1 MIASKCY
8 VWYCYHYGL
17 IIILFPSYLFRLPNL
32 STSFMFVPR
41 LRRPRAHSNDASA
54 KPPPTPRYLERLN
67 YAKPMAGL
75 SALMVMLLLPYPAL
89 AAEALADPSAS
100 SILLLI
106 FFVLIAIGISFICSL
121 AEAALLSMTPSYI
134 ADIQETNPKKANML
148 KRLKVDNI
156 DQSLAAI
163 LTLNTVAHTLG
174 SIGAG
179 AQATIV
185 FGSAWFGLFSAIM
198 TLAILFLSEIM
209 PKTLGT
215 IYWRQLGG
223 MVAYF
228 VRGIILLL
236 YPLIWVSEKL
246 TKLLVRGK
254 EPQAFSRREFAAL
267 ASIGEESGQIDP
279 LESRIIRNLLA
290 FGAIKVEDI
299 MTPRSVI
306 LAFEENKTVAEL
318 LVDRPKLTF
327 SRLPIYDGDLDN
339 ITGFV
344 LKTDMLLAKVNH
356 AMHKPLTQFKRD
368 ITFVFS
374 KMKLFDLLELMLKNR
389 IHIAVTVGE
398 YGEVK
403 GLVTLEDVFET
414 LLGLEIV
421 DEIDRVE
428 DMQAL
433 ARQMMDRRVERLGM
447 KLSDDELSEDSN
459 ADTKTERFRQS
470 DRS

>member
-1 MIASKCY
+1 
-8 VWYCYHYGL
+8 
-17 IIILFPSYLFRLPNL
+17 
-32 STSFMFVPR
+32 MFVPR
-41 LRRPRAHSNDASA
+41 LCRPRAYKEASA
-54 KPPPTPRYLERLN
+54 KPPPTTRHFERLSF
-67 YAKPMAGL
+67 AKSTFGL
-75 SALMVMLLLPYPAL
+75 SAIIALVMMSLSSPAF
-89 AAEALADPSAS
+89 AAEAVAQPTATNV
-100 SILLLI
+100 LLLI
-106 FFVLIAIGISFICSL
+106 MFVLVAIGISFVCSL
-121 AEAALLSMTPSYI
+121 AESALLSMTPSYI
-134 ADIQETNPKKANML
+134 ADVQETNIKKANML
-148 KRLKVDNI
+148 RRLKVDNI

-198 TLAILFLSEIM
+198 TLAILFLSEII

-215 IYWRQLGG
+215 MYWRQLSGI
-223 MVAYF
+223 VAYF

-236 YPLIWVSEKL
+236 YPLIWVSERL

-356 AMHKPLTQFKRD
+356 AVEKPLTQFKRD

-447 KLSDDELSEDSN
+447 KLSDDEQYEDN
-459 ADTKTERFRQS
+459 NTETK
-470 DRS
+470 

>member
-1 MIASKCY
+1 MT
-8 VWYCYHYGL
+8 
-17 IIILFPSYLFRLPNL
+17 F
-32 STSFMFVPR
+32 SFAAR
-41 LRRPRAHSNDASA
+41 SCRPRASQKAASS
-54 KPPPTPRYLERLN
+54 KPPPTTCYQTRIS
-67 YAKPMAGL
+67 AAGVF
-75 SALMVMLLLPYPAL
+75 AALLLTILTLLPQPAL
-89 AAEALADPSAS
+89 AADVLAQPSTTNV
-100 SILLLI
+100 ILLI
-106 FFVLIAIGISFICSL
+106 GFVSMAIGLSFVCSM
-121 AEAALLSMTPSYI
+121 AESVLLSMTPSYI
-134 ADIQETNPKKANML
+134 ADLQDSNPTKARML
-148 KRLKVDNI
+148 KRLKQDSV

-163 LTLNTVAHTLG
+163 LTLNTIANTLG

-185 FGSAWFGLFSAIM
+185 FGSAWFGLFSALM
-198 TLAILFLSEIM
+198 TLAILTFSEII

-215 IYWRQLGG
+215 VYWRQLSGP
-223 MVAYF
+223 VAYF
-228 VRGIILLL
+228 VRGIIILL
-236 YPLIWVSEKL
+236 YPLIWLSERL

-254 EPQAFSRREFAAL
+254 ETDVFSRREFAAL
-267 ASIGEESGQIDP
+267 ASIGEEAGQIDP

-299 MTPRSVI
+299 MTPRSVM
-306 LAFEENKTVAEL
+306 LAFEQTKTIAEAMA
-318 LVDRPKLTF
+318 DRPKLTF

-356 AMHKPLTQFKRD
+356 AMHKPLTQFHRD
-368 ITFVFS
+368 VSFVFS
-374 KMKLFDLLELMLKNR
+374 KMKLFDLLDLMLKNR
-389 IHIAVTVGE
+389 IHIAITVGE

-447 KLSDDELSEDSN
+447 KLDDDQKSVEVDSELKS
-459 ADTKTERFRQS
+459 
-470 DRS
+470 

>member
-1 MIASKCY
+1 
-8 VWYCYHYGL
+8 
-17 IIILFPSYLFRLPNL
+17 
-32 STSFMFVPR
+32 MFVPR

-54 KPPPTPRYLERLN
+54 KPPPTPRYSEHLS

-134 ADIQETNPKKANML
+134 ADIQETNPKKASML

-447 KLSDDELSEDSN
+447 KLSDDELPED
-459 ADTKTERFRQS
+459 ADTKTERFK
-470 DRS
+470 

>member
-1 MIASKCY
+1 MS
-8 VWYCYHYGL
+8 
-17 IIILFPSYLFRLPNL
+17 
-32 STSFMFVPR
+32 VPR
-41 LRRPRAHSNDASA
+41 LYRPRACRKDASA
-54 KPPPTPRYLERLN
+54 KPPPTMGDNTWFNLKSFSTLSLLITLILPHSVW
-67 YAKPMAGL
+67 AADGL
-75 SALMVMLLLPYPAL
+75 AN
-89 AAEALADPSAS
+89 PSAS
-100 SILLLI
+100 SVLLLI
-106 FFVLIAIGISFICSL
+106 LFVVIAIGISFICSL
-121 AEAALLSMTPSYI
+121 AEAALLTMTPSYI
-134 ADIQETNPKKANML
+134 ADLQETNPKKASML
-148 KRLKVDNI
+148 RRLKIDNI

-185 FGSAWFGLFSAIM
+185 FGSAWFGLFSAVM

-215 IYWRQLGG
+215 VYWRQLGG

-228 VRGIILLL
+228 VRGIVLLL
-236 YPLIWVSEKL
+236 YPLILVSEKL
-246 TKLLVRGK
+246 TKMLVRGK

-299 MTPRSVI
+299 MTPRSVM
-306 LAFEENKTVAEL
+306 LSFEENKTVAEL

-344 LKTDMLLAKVNH
+344 LKTDMLLAKVNN
-356 AMHKPLTQFKRD
+356 AVDKPLTQFKRD

-374 KMKLFDLLELMLKNR
+374 KMKLFDVLELMLKNR
-389 IHIAVTVGE
+389 IHIAITVGE

-433 ARQMMDRRVERLGM
+433 ARQMMDRRVERLGL
-447 KLSDDELSEDSN
+447 KLSDDEHYEDNSAEN
-459 ADTKTERFRQS
+459 KQ
-470 DRS
+470 

>member
-1 MIASKCY
+1 M
-8 VWYCYHYGL
+8 
-17 IIILFPSYLFRLPNL
+17 PTM
-32 STSFMFVPR
+32 STFTSHISH
-41 LRRPRAHSNDASA
+41 LQTCDNDAPEEPEPTNRL
-54 KPPPTPRYLERLN
+54 KPVLLGLKFSKRALLTFLFVIAPQSVW
-67 YAKPMAGL
+67 AAAG
-75 SALMVMLLLPYPAL
+75 SVTSGAVA
-89 AAEALADPSAS
+89 ADPTAS
-100 SILLLI
+100 NIFLLV
-106 FFVLIAIGISFICSL
+106 FFVAIAIGVSFVCSL
-121 AEAALLSMTPSYI
+121 AESALLSMTPSFI
-134 ADIQETNPKKANML
+134 ADVQERNPKKAKML

-185 FGSAWFGLFSAIM
+185 FGSTWFGLFSGIM
-198 TLAILFLSEIM
+198 TLAILFLSEII

-215 IYWRQLGG
+215 VYWRQLSGI
-223 MVAYF
+223 VAIF
-228 VRGIILLL
+228 VRGIIVLL
-236 YPLIWVSEKL
+236 YPLIWISERL

-254 EPQAFSRREFAAL
+254 EANVFSRREFAAL

-299 MTPRSVI
+299 MTPRSVM
-306 LAFEENKTVAEL
+306 LAFEQKKTVAEL

-327 SRLPIYDGDLDN
+327 SRLPIYDEDLDN

-447 KLSDDELSEDSN
+447 KISDDEVGDDS
-459 ADTKTERFRQS
+459 F
-470 DRS
+470 

>member
-1 MIASKCY
+1 M
-8 VWYCYHYGL
+8 L
-17 IIILFPSYLFRLPNL
+17 PFPA
-32 STSFMFVPR
+32 V
-41 LRRPRAHSNDASA
+41 
-54 KPPPTPRYLERLN
+54 
-67 YAKPMAGL
+67 
-75 SALMVMLLLPYPAL
+75 LLLPQLAWAADAAVAPTAL
-89 AAEALADPSAS
+89 NVM
-100 SILLLI
+100 LLI
-106 FFVLIAIGISFICSL
+106 FFVVLAIGVSFACSL
-121 AEAALLSMTPSYI
+121 AESVLLSMTPSFI
-134 ADIQETNPKKANML
+134 ADVQESNPKKAEML
-148 KRLKVDNI
+148 KSLKVDNI

-198 TLAILFLSEIM
+198 TLAILFLSEII

-215 IYWRQLGG
+215 LYWRQLSGL
-223 MVAYF
+223 VAYF

-236 YPLIWVSEKL
+236 YPLIWISERL

-254 EPQAFSRREFAAL
+254 EPQTFSRREFAAL

-299 MTPRSVI
+299 MTPRSVM

-356 AMHKPLTQFKRD
+356 AMHKPLTQFKRE

-389 IHIAVTVGE
+389 VHIAITVGE

-447 KLSDDELSEDSN
+447 KLSDDEQSEDNGSE
-459 ADTKTERFRQS
+459 TKS
-470 DRS
+470 

>member
-1 MIASKCY
+1 
-8 VWYCYHYGL
+8 
-17 IIILFPSYLFRLPNL
+17 
-32 STSFMFVPR
+32 MFVPR
-41 LRRPRAHSNDASA
+41 LCRPRAHRKDASA
-54 KPPPTPRYLERLN
+54 EPPPRMTTSSRFGYTSFS
-67 YAKPMAGL
+67 AL
-75 SALMVMLLLPYPAL
+75 SALAILMLPQAVWAAGAVSTSSEAAAPTAL
-89 AAEALADPSAS
+89 SVS
-100 SILLLI
+100 LLI
-106 FFVLIAIGISFICSL
+106 FFVLLAIGVSFVCSL
-121 AEAALLSMTPSYI
+121 AESVLLSMTPSFI
-134 ADIQETNPKKANML
+134 ADVQETSPKKAEML
-148 KRLKVDNI
+148 KSLKVDNI

-185 FGSAWFGLFSAIM
+185 FGSAWFGLFSALM
-198 TLAILFLSEIM
+198 TLAILFLSEII

-215 IYWRQLGG
+215 VYWRQLSGL
-223 MVAYF
+223 VAYF
-228 VRGIILLL
+228 VRGIIMLL
-236 YPLIWVSEKL
+236 YPLIWFSERL

-254 EPQAFSRREFAAL
+254 EPQTFSRREFAAL

-299 MTPRSVI
+299 MTPRSVM

-356 AMHKPLTQFKRD
+356 AMHKPLTQFQRD

-389 IHIAVTVGE
+389 IHIAITVGE

-447 KLSDDELSEDSN
+447 KLSDDEHYEDSN
-459 ADTKTERFRQS
+459 SEPKS
-470 DRS
+470 

>member
-1 MIASKCY
+1 MSTTF
-8 VWYCYHYGL
+8 
-17 IIILFPSYLFRLPNL
+17 LF
-32 STSFMFVPR
+32 TPR
-41 LRRPRAHSNDASA
+41 LCRPRAHRQEASS
-54 KPPPTPRYLERLN
+54 KPPPTPRYHTRFG
-67 YAKPMAGL
+67 AI
-75 SALMVMLLLPYPAL
+75 SAFIVLLLTLLPYSASAAEVLAEQPTTTNVMLL
-89 AAEALADPSAS
+89 
-100 SILLLI
+100 IG
-106 FFVLIAIGISFICSL
+106 FVSMAIGLSFICSM
-121 AEAALLSMTPSYI
+121 AESVLLSMTPSYI
-134 ADIQETNPKKANML
+134 ADVQDSNPKKAKML
-148 KRLKVDNI
+148 KRLKQDKV

-163 LTLNTVAHTLG
+163 LTLNTMANTLG

-185 FGSAWFGLFSAIM
+185 FGSAWFGLFSALM
-198 TLAILFLSEIM
+198 TLAILTFSEII

-215 IYWRQLGG
+215 VYWRQLSGP
-223 MVAYF
+223 VAYF
-228 VRGIILLL
+228 VRGIIIVL
-236 YPLIWVSEKL
+236 YPIIWLSERL
-246 TKLLVRGK
+246 TRLLVRGK
-254 EPQAFSRREFAAL
+254 ETDVFSRREFAAL
-267 ASIGEESGQIDP
+267 ASIGEEAGHIDP

-299 MTPRSVI
+299 MTPRSVM
-306 LAFEENKTVAEL
+306 LAFEQTKTIAE
-318 LVDRPKLTF
+318 VMADRPKLTF
-327 SRLPIYDGDLDN
+327 SRLPIYDSELDN

-356 AMHKPLTQFKRD
+356 AMHKPLTQFQRE
-368 ITFVFS
+368 ITYVFS

-389 IHIAVTVGE
+389 IHIAITVGE

-447 KLSDDELSEDSN
+447 KLSDDEQYADSN
-459 ADTKTERFRQS
+459 TETKL
-470 DRS
+470 

>member
-1 MIASKCY
+1 MTTSSRFGY
-8 VWYCYHYGL
+8 
-17 IIILFPSYLFRLPNL
+17 
-32 STSFMFVPR
+32 TSF
-41 LRRPRAHSNDASA
+41 SA
-54 KPPPTPRYLERLN
+54 
-67 YAKPMAGL
+67 L
-75 SALMVMLLLPYPAL
+75 SALAILMLPQAVWAAGAVSTSSEAAAPTAL
-89 AAEALADPSAS
+89 SVS
-100 SILLLI
+100 LLI
-106 FFVLIAIGISFICSL
+106 FFVLLAIGVSFVCSL
-121 AEAALLSMTPSYI
+121 AESVLLSMTPSFI
-134 ADIQETNPKKANML
+134 ADVQETSPKKAEML
-148 KRLKVDNI
+148 KSLKVDNI

-185 FGSAWFGLFSAIM
+185 FGSAWFGLFSALM
-198 TLAILFLSEIM
+198 TLAILFLSEII

-215 IYWRQLGG
+215 VYWRQLSGL
-223 MVAYF
+223 VAYF

-236 YPLIWVSEKL
+236 YPLIWFSERL

-254 EPQAFSRREFAAL
+254 EPQTFSRREFAAL

-299 MTPRSVI
+299 MTPRSVM

-356 AMHKPLTQFKRD
+356 AMHKPLTQFQRD

-389 IHIAVTVGE
+389 IHIAITVGE

-447 KLSDDELSEDSN
+447 KLSDDEQYEDSN
-459 ADTKTERFRQS
+459 SEPKS
-470 DRS
+470 

>member
-1 MIASKCY
+1 MS
-8 VWYCYHYGL
+8 L
-17 IIILFPSYLFRLPNL
+17 
-32 STSFMFVPR
+32 PR
-41 LRRPRAHSNDASA
+41 LYRPRACRKDASA
-54 KPPPTPRYLERLN
+54 EPPPTMGDSDRSYMTRFN
-67 YAKPMAGL
+67 SKSF
-75 SALMVMLLLPYPAL
+75 SAF
-89 AAEALADPSAS
+89 
-100 SILLLI
+100 ILLLI
-106 FFVLIAIGISFICSL
+106 SLLPQAVWAAGEVANPTASSVLLLILFVLIAIGISFICSL

-134 ADIQETNPKKANML
+134 ADLQETNPKKSNML

-185 FGSAWFGLFSAIM
+185 FGSAWFGLFSAFM

-236 YPLIWVSEKL
+236 YPLIWFSEKL

-299 MTPRSVI
+299 MTPRSVM
-306 LAFEENKTVAEL
+306 LAFEEHKTVADL

-344 LKTDMLLAKVNH
+344 LKTDMLLAKFNH
-356 AMHKPLTQFKRD
+356 AAHKPLTQFKRD

-389 IHIAVTVGE
+389 IHIAITVGE

-447 KLSDDELSEDSN
+447 KLSDDESYEDGHN
-459 ADTKTERFRQS
+459 EHKHEKNGH
-470 DRS
+470 

>member
-1 MIASKCY
+1 
-8 VWYCYHYGL
+8 
-17 IIILFPSYLFRLPNL
+17 
-32 STSFMFVPR
+32 
-41 LRRPRAHSNDASA
+41 
-54 KPPPTPRYLERLN
+54 
-67 YAKPMAGL
+67 
-75 SALMVMLLLPYPAL
+75 
-89 AAEALADPSAS
+89 
-100 SILLLI
+100 
-106 FFVLIAIGISFICSL
+106 
-121 AEAALLSMTPSYI
+121 MTPSFI
-134 ADIQETNPKKANML
+134 ADVQETNPKKADML
-148 KRLKVDNI
+148 KSLKVDNI

-198 TLAILFLSEIM
+198 TLAILFLSEII

-215 IYWRQLGG
+215 VYWRKLSG

-228 VRGIILLL
+228 VRGIIMLL
-236 YPLIWVSEKL
+236 YPLIWISERL
-246 TKLLVRGK
+246 TKLLVRGN
-254 EPQAFSRREFAAL
+254 EPQTFSRREFAAL

-299 MTPRSVI
+299 MTPRSVM

-356 AMHKPLTQFKRD
+356 AMHKPLTQFKRE

-389 IHIAVTVGE
+389 IHIAITVGE

-447 KLSDDELSEDSN
+447 KLSDDEQYEDGSG
-459 ADTKTERFRQS
+459 DSRF
-470 DRS
+470 

>member
-1 MIASKCY
+1 M
-8 VWYCYHYGL
+8 L
-17 IIILFPSYLFRLPNL
+17 
-32 STSFMFVPR
+32 VPR
-41 LRRPRAHSNDASA
+41 LCRPRAHRKDASA
-54 KPPPTPRYLERLN
+54 EPPPRMTTSSRFSYTSFSVLSVLAIFMLPQSVW
-67 YAKPMAGL
+67 AAGAVSTTTAAAAPTAL
-75 SALMVMLLLPYPAL
+75 SI
-89 AAEALADPSAS
+89 S
-100 SILLLI
+100 LLI
-106 FFVLIAIGISFICSL
+106 FFVLLAIGVSFVCSL
-121 AEAALLSMTPSYI
+121 AESVLLSMTPSFI
-134 ADIQETNPKKANML
+134 ADVQESNPKKAEML
-148 KRLKVDNI
+148 KSLKVDNI

-185 FGSAWFGLFSAIM
+185 FGSAWFGLFSALM
-198 TLAILFLSEIM
+198 TLAILFMSEII

-215 IYWRQLGG
+215 LYWRQLSGL
-223 MVAYF
+223 VAYF
-228 VRGIILLL
+228 VRGIIMIL
-236 YPLIWVSEKL
+236 YPLIWFSERL

-254 EPQAFSRREFAAL
+254 EPQTFSRREFAAL

-299 MTPRSVI
+299 MTPRSVM

-356 AMHKPLTQFKRD
+356 AMHKPLTQFQRD

-389 IHIAVTVGE
+389 IHIAITVGE

-447 KLSDDELSEDSN
+447 KLSDDERYEDSN
-459 ADTKTERFRQS
+459 NDVKP
-470 DRS
+470 

>member
-1 MIASKCY
+1 MR
-8 VWYCYHYGL
+8 YHARFGV
-17 IIILFPSYLFRLPNL
+17 IG
-32 STSFMFVPR
+32 V
-41 LRRPRAHSNDASA
+41 SA
-54 KPPPTPRYLERLN
+54 T
-67 YAKPMAGL
+67 
-75 SALMVMLLLPYPAL
+75 LLLAILLMMLPHPAL
-89 AAEALADPSAS
+89 AVETLAEPTTANVLF
-100 SILLLI
+100 LLL
-106 FFVLIAIGISFICSL
+106 FVLIAIGISFICSL
-121 AEAALLSMTPSYI
+121 AEAALLTMTPSYI
-134 ADIQETNPKKANML
+134 ADVQENNPKKANML

-163 LTLNTVAHTLG
+163 LTLNTMAHTLG

-185 FGSAWFGLFSAIM
+185 FGSAWFGVFSAVM
-198 TLAILFLSEIM
+198 TFAILIFSEII

-215 IYWRQLGG
+215 MYWRQLSGL
-223 MVAYF
+223 VTYF
-228 VRGIILLL
+228 VRGIIILL
-236 YPLIWVSEKL
+236 YPIIWLSERL
-246 TKLLVRGK
+246 TKFLVRGK
-254 EPQAFSRREFAAL
+254 EADVFSRREFSAL
-267 ASIGEESGQIDP
+267 ASIGEEAGHIDP
-279 LESRIIRNLLA
+279 LEARIIRNLLA

-299 MTPRSVI
+299 MTPRSVM
-306 LAFEENKTVAEL
+306 LAFEQTKTIADVMA
-318 LVDRPKLTF
+318 DRPKLTF

-356 AMHKPLTQFKRD
+356 AMHKPLIQFQRE
-368 ITFVFS
+368 ITYVFS
-374 KMKLFDLLELMLKNR
+374 KMKLFDLLDLMLKNR

-403 GLVTLEDVFET
+403 GLVTLEDVLET

-447 KLSDDELSEDSN
+447 KLSDDEEYDN
-459 ADTKTERFRQS
+459 GNT
-470 DRS
+470 

>member
-1 MIASKCY
+1 MLPKA
-8 VWYCYHYGL
+8 VW
-17 IIILFPSYLFRLPNL
+17 
-32 STSFMFVPR
+32 
-41 LRRPRAHSNDASA
+41 
-54 KPPPTPRYLERLN
+54 
-67 YAKPMAGL
+67 
-75 SALMVMLLLPYPAL
+75 
-89 AAEALADPSAS
+89 AAEGLAEPTAAS
-100 SILLLI
+100 VLLLI
-106 FFVLIAIGISFICSL
+106 LFVLIAIGISFICSL
-121 AEAALLSMTPSYI
+121 AESVLLSMTPSYI
-134 ADIQETNPKKANML
+134 ADIQENNPKKGQML
-148 KRLKVDNI
+148 KQLKVDNI

-163 LTLNTVAHTLG
+163 LTLNTAAHTLG

-185 FGSAWFGLFSAIM
+185 FGSTWFGVFSAIM
-198 TLAILFLSEIM
+198 TLAILIFSEII

-215 IYWRQLGG
+215 MYWRRLSGL
-223 MVAYF
+223 VAYF
-228 VRGIILLL
+228 VRTIIVAL
-236 YPLIWVSEKL
+236 YPVIWFSERL

-254 EPQAFSRREFAAL
+254 ETHVFSRREFAAL

-299 MTPRSVI
+299 MTPRSVM

-389 IHIAVTVGE
+389 IHIAITVGE

-447 KLSDDELSEDSN
+447 KLSDDEQYEDSN
-459 ADTKTERFRQS
+459 T
-470 DRS
+470 

>member
-1 MIASKCY
+1 MLPKA
-8 VWYCYHYGL
+8 VW
-17 IIILFPSYLFRLPNL
+17 
-32 STSFMFVPR
+32 
-41 LRRPRAHSNDASA
+41 
-54 KPPPTPRYLERLN
+54 
-67 YAKPMAGL
+67 
-75 SALMVMLLLPYPAL
+75 
-89 AAEALADPSAS
+89 AAEGLAEPTAAS
-100 SILLLI
+100 VLLLI
-106 FFVLIAIGISFICSL
+106 LFVLIAIGISFICSL
-121 AEAALLSMTPSYI
+121 AESVLLSMTPSYI
-134 ADIQETNPKKANML
+134 ADIQENNPKKGQML
-148 KRLKVDNI
+148 KQLKVDNI

-163 LTLNTVAHTLG
+163 LTLNTAAHTLG

-185 FGSAWFGLFSAIM
+185 FGSTWFGVFSAIM
-198 TLAILFLSEIM
+198 TLAILIFSEII

-215 IYWRQLGG
+215 MYWRRLSGL
-223 MVAYF
+223 VAYF
-228 VRGIILLL
+228 VRTIIVAL
-236 YPLIWVSEKL
+236 YPVIWFSERL

-254 EPQAFSRREFAAL
+254 ETHVFSRREFAAL

-299 MTPRSVI
+299 MTPRSVM

-389 IHIAVTVGE
+389 IHIAITVGE

-447 KLSDDELSEDSN
+447 KLSDDEQYEDSN
-459 ADTKTERFRQS
+459 TES
-470 DRS
+470 KL

>member
-1 MIASKCY
+1 
-8 VWYCYHYGL
+8 
-17 IIILFPSYLFRLPNL
+17 
-32 STSFMFVPR
+32 MFVPR
-41 LRRPRAHSNDASA
+41 LCRPRAHRKDASA
-54 KPPPTPRYLERLN
+54 EPPPRMTTSSRFGYTSFS
-67 YAKPMAGL
+67 AL
-75 SALMVMLLLPYPAL
+75 SALTILMLPQAVWAAGAVSTSSEAAAPTAL
-89 AAEALADPSAS
+89 SVS
-100 SILLLI
+100 LLI
-106 FFVLIAIGISFICSL
+106 FFVLLAIGVSFVCSL
-121 AEAALLSMTPSYI
+121 AESVLLSMTPSFI
-134 ADIQETNPKKANML
+134 ADVQETSPKKAEML
-148 KRLKVDNI
+148 KSLKVDNI

-185 FGSAWFGLFSAIM
+185 FGSAWFGLFSALM
-198 TLAILFLSEIM
+198 TLAILFLSEII

-215 IYWRQLGG
+215 VYWRQLSGL
-223 MVAYF
+223 VAYF
-228 VRGIILLL
+228 VRGIIMLL
-236 YPLIWVSEKL
+236 YPLIWFSERL

-254 EPQAFSRREFAAL
+254 EPQTFSRREFAAL

-299 MTPRSVI
+299 MTPRSVM

-356 AMHKPLTQFKRD
+356 AMHKPLTQFQRD

-389 IHIAVTVGE
+389 IHIAITVGE

-447 KLSDDELSEDSN
+447 KLSDDEQYEDSN
-459 ADTKTERFRQS
+459 SEPKS
-470 DRS
+470 

>member
-1 MIASKCY
+1 
-8 VWYCYHYGL
+8 
-17 IIILFPSYLFRLPNL
+17 
-32 STSFMFVPR
+32 MFVPR
-41 LRRPRAHSNDASA
+41 LCRPRAHREDASA
-54 KPPPTPRYLERLN
+54 EPPPRMTINSRFGYTFFAVLCAL
-67 YAKPMAGL
+67 
-75 SALMVMLLLPYPAL
+75 ALMLPHSVWAAGAASPTAVAAAPTAL
-89 AAEALADPSAS
+89 NVG
-100 SILLLI
+100 LLI
-106 FFVLIAIGISFICSL
+106 FFVVLAIGVSFACSL
-121 AEAALLSMTPSYI
+121 AESVLLSMTPSFI
-134 ADIQETNPKKANML
+134 ADVQETNPKKADML
-148 KRLKVDNI
+148 KSLKVDNI

-198 TLAILFLSEIM
+198 TLAILFLSEII

-215 IYWRQLGG
+215 VYWRQLSG

-228 VRGIILLL
+228 VRGIIMLL
-236 YPLIWVSEKL
+236 YPLIWISERL

-254 EPQAFSRREFAAL
+254 EPQTFSRREFAAL

-299 MTPRSVI
+299 MTPRSVM

-356 AMHKPLTQFKRD
+356 ATHKPLTQFKRD

-389 IHIAVTVGE
+389 IHIAITVGE

-447 KLSDDELSEDSN
+447 KLSDDEQYEDSN
-459 ADTKTERFRQS
+459 SENKF
-470 DRS
+470 

>member
-1 MIASKCY
+1 M
-8 VWYCYHYGL
+8 
-17 IIILFPSYLFRLPNL
+17 FTTF
-32 STSFMFVPR
+32 SFIPR
-41 LRRPRAHSNDASA
+41 LCCPRAYRKDASA
-54 KPPPTPRYLERLN
+54 KPPPTTHHHTSLGNAPIRLSE
-67 YAKPMAGL
+67 PIL
-75 SALMVMLLLPYPAL
+75 SVFIVLLLILFPYPAF
-89 AAEALADPSAS
+89 AADALAEPTAVSV
-100 SILLLI
+100 LLLI
-106 FFVLIAIGISFICSL
+106 LFVVVAIGISFICSL
-121 AEAALLSMTPSYI
+121 AESALLSMTPSYI
-134 ADIQETNPKKANML
+134 ADVEESNPKKASML
-148 KRLKVDNI
+148 RRLKINNI

-185 FGSAWFGLFSAIM
+185 FGSAWFGLFSALM
-198 TLAILFLSEIM
+198 TLAILFLSEII

-215 IYWRQLGG
+215 VYWRQLSG

-236 YPLIWVSEKL
+236 YPLIWISERL

-254 EPQAFSRREFAAL
+254 EPQTFSRREFAAL
-267 ASIGEESGQIDP
+267 ASIGEEAGQIDP

-299 MTPRSVI
+299 MTPRSVM
-306 LAFEENKTVAEL
+306 LAFEQNKTVAEVL
-318 LVDRPKLTF
+318 ADRPKLTF

-356 AMHKPLTQFKRD
+356 AMHKPMTQFQRD

-389 IHIAVTVGE
+389 LHIAITVGE

-447 KLSDDELSEDSN
+447 KLNDDEQVIDEGAKL
-459 ADTKTERFRQS
+459 
-470 DRS
+470 

>member
-1 MIASKCY
+1 MS
-8 VWYCYHYGL
+8 
-17 IIILFPSYLFRLPNL
+17 
-32 STSFMFVPR
+32 VPR
-41 LRRPRAHSNDASA
+41 LYRPRACRKDASA
-54 KPPPTPRYLERLN
+54 EPPPTMGDSDRSYMTRFN
-67 YAKPMAGL
+67 SKSF
-75 SALMVMLLLPYPAL
+75 SAF
-89 AAEALADPSAS
+89 
-100 SILLLI
+100 ILLLTSLLPQAVWAAGEVANPTASSVLLLI
-106 FFVLIAIGISFICSL
+106 LFVLIAIGISFICSL

-134 ADIQETNPKKANML
+134 ADLQETNPKKSNML

-185 FGSAWFGLFSAIM
+185 FGSAWFGLFSAFM

-236 YPLIWVSEKL
+236 YPLIWFSEKL

-279 LESRIIRNLLA
+279 LESRSIRNLLA

-299 MTPRSVI
+299 MTPRSVM
-306 LAFEENKTVAEL
+306 LAFEEHKTVADL

-344 LKTDMLLAKVNH
+344 LKTDMLLAKFNH
-356 AMHKPLTQFKRD
+356 AAHKPLTQFKRD

-389 IHIAVTVGE
+389 IHIAITVGE

-447 KLSDDELSEDSN
+447 KLSDDESYEDGHN
-459 ADTKTERFRQS
+459 EHKHEKNGH
-470 DRS
+470 

>member
-1 MIASKCY
+1 MTLLITYLLIA
-8 VWYCYHYGL
+8 
-17 IIILFPSYLFRLPNL
+17 LFV
-32 STSFMFVPR
+32 SF
-41 LRRPRAHSNDASA
+41 LC
-54 KPPPTPRYLERLN
+54 
-67 YAKPMAGL
+67 
-75 SALMVMLLLPYPAL
+75 
-89 AAEALADPSAS
+89 
-100 SILLLI
+100 SIL
-106 FFVLIAIGISFICSL
+106 
-121 AEAALLSMTPSYI
+121 EAVLLSSTPSYI
-134 ADIQETNPKKANML
+134 ETLSKKDNEGNENGIKLLKELKAN
-148 KRLKVDNI
+148 I
-156 DQSLAAI
+156 DKPISSI
-163 LTLNTVAHTLG
+163 LTLNTFAHTM
-174 SIGAG
+174 GAAGVG
-179 AQATIV
+179 AQAQ
-185 FGSAWFGLFSAIM
+185 
-198 TLAILFLSEIM
+198 ILFGTEWQALIAFILTLLILYTSEII

-215 IYWRQLGG
+215 LYWRQLSG

-236 YPLIWVSEKL
+236 YPLIWISEKL

-299 MTPRSVI
+299 MTPRSVM

-389 IHIAVTVGE
+389 IHIAITVGE

-447 KLSDDELSEDSN
+447 KLSDDEQQYEDNSTD
-459 ADTKTERFRQS
+459 AK
-470 DRS
+470 

>member
-1 MIASKCY
+1 MTTSSRFGY
-8 VWYCYHYGL
+8 
-17 IIILFPSYLFRLPNL
+17 
-32 STSFMFVPR
+32 TSF
-41 LRRPRAHSNDASA
+41 SA
-54 KPPPTPRYLERLN
+54 
-67 YAKPMAGL
+67 L
-75 SALMVMLLLPYPAL
+75 SALAILMLPQAVWAAGAVSTSSEAAAPTAL
-89 AAEALADPSAS
+89 SVS
-100 SILLLI
+100 LLI
-106 FFVLIAIGISFICSL
+106 FFVLLAIGVSFVCSL
-121 AEAALLSMTPSYI
+121 AESVLLSMTPSFI
-134 ADIQETNPKKANML
+134 ADVQETSPKKAEML
-148 KRLKVDNI
+148 KSLKVDNI

-185 FGSAWFGLFSAIM
+185 FGSAWFGLFSALM
-198 TLAILFLSEIM
+198 TLAILFLSEII

-215 IYWRQLGG
+215 VYWRQLSGL
-223 MVAYF
+223 VAYF

-236 YPLIWVSEKL
+236 YPLIWFSERL

-254 EPQAFSRREFAAL
+254 EPQTFSRREFAAL

-299 MTPRSVI
+299 MTPRSVM

-356 AMHKPLTQFKRD
+356 AMHKPLTQFQRD

-389 IHIAVTVGE
+389 IHIAITVGE

-447 KLSDDELSEDSN
+447 KLSDDEQYEDSN
-459 ADTKTERFRQS
+459 NEPKP
-470 DRS
+470 

>member
-1 MIASKCY
+1 
-8 VWYCYHYGL
+8 
-17 IIILFPSYLFRLPNL
+17 
-32 STSFMFVPR
+32 MFVPR
-41 LRRPRAHSNDASA
+41 LCRPRAHREDASA
-54 KPPPTPRYLERLN
+54 EPPPRMTTSSRFGYTFFAVLCAL
-67 YAKPMAGL
+67 
-75 SALMVMLLLPYPAL
+75 ALMLPHSVWAAGAASPTAVAAAPTAL
-89 AAEALADPSAS
+89 NVG
-100 SILLLI
+100 LLI
-106 FFVLIAIGISFICSL
+106 FFVVLAIGVSFACSL
-121 AEAALLSMTPSYI
+121 AESVLLSMTPSFI
-134 ADIQETNPKKANML
+134 ADVQETNPKKADML
-148 KRLKVDNI
+148 KSLKVDNI

-198 TLAILFLSEIM
+198 TLAILFLSEII

-215 IYWRQLGG
+215 VYWRQLSG

-228 VRGIILLL
+228 VRGIIMIL
-236 YPLIWVSEKL
+236 YPLIWVSERL

-254 EPQAFSRREFAAL
+254 EPQTFSRREFAAL

-299 MTPRSVI
+299 MTPRSVM

-356 AMHKPLTQFKRD
+356 ATHKPLTQFKRD

-389 IHIAVTVGE
+389 IHIAITVGE

-447 KLSDDELSEDSN
+447 KLSDDEQYEDSN
-459 ADTKTERFRQS
+459 SENKF
-470 DRS
+470 

>member
-1 MIASKCY
+1 MS
-8 VWYCYHYGL
+8 
-17 IIILFPSYLFRLPNL
+17 
-32 STSFMFVPR
+32 VPR
-41 LRRPRAHSNDASA
+41 LCRPRACRQAASA
-54 KPPPTPRYLERLN
+54 KPPPTSTGHYWQR
-67 YAKPMAGL
+67 A
-75 SALMVMLLLPYPAL
+75 SVTALPLLMLGLLPYPAF
-89 AAEALADPSAS
+89 AADAIADPTAANV
-100 SILLLI
+100 LLLAM
-106 FFVLIAIGISFICSL
+106 FVVIAIGISFICSL
-121 AEAALLSMTPSYI
+121 AEAALLTMTPSYI
-134 ADIQETNPKKANML
+134 ADIEESNPKKAEML
-148 KRLKVDNI
+148 RRLKIDNI

-163 LTLNTVAHTLG
+163 LTLNTTAHTLG

-185 FGSAWFGLFSAIM
+185 FGSAWFGVFSAVM
-198 TLAILFLSEIM
+198 TFAILILSEII

-215 IYWRQLGG
+215 VYWRQLGG
-223 MVAYF
+223 LVTYF
-228 VRGIILLL
+228 VRAIIILL
-236 YPLIWVSEKL
+236 YPIIWLSERL
-246 TKLLVRGK
+246 TKMLVRGK
-254 EPQAFSRREFAAL
+254 EADVFSRREFSAL
-267 ASIGEESGQIDP
+267 ASIGEAAGHIDP
-279 LESRIIRNLLA
+279 LEARIIRNLLA

-299 MTPRSVI
+299 MTPRSVM
-306 LAFEENKTVAEL
+306 LAFDENKTIAEVL
-318 LVDRPKLTF
+318 ADRPKLTF

-356 AMHKPLTQFKRD
+356 AMQKPLTQFQRE

-389 IHIAVTVGE
+389 IHIAITVGE

-447 KLSDDELSEDSN
+447 KLDDDEQYGEGIGSDS
-459 ADTKTERFRQS
+459 KS
-470 DRS
+470 

>member
-1 MIASKCY
+1 MS
-8 VWYCYHYGL
+8 
-17 IIILFPSYLFRLPNL
+17 
-32 STSFMFVPR
+32 VPR
-41 LRRPRAHSNDASA
+41 LYRPRACRKDASA
-54 KPPPTPRYLERLN
+54 KPPPTMRDRTWFNL
-67 YAKPMAGL
+67 KSFSSL
-75 SALMVMLLLPYPAL
+75 SLLITLILPHSVL
-89 AAEALADPSAS
+89 AADGLADPSTS
-100 SILLLI
+100 SVLLLI
-106 FFVLIAIGISFICSL
+106 LFVVVAIGISFICSL
-121 AEAALLSMTPSYI
+121 AESALLSMTPSYI
-134 ADIQETNPKKANML
+134 ADLQERNPKKANML
-148 KRLKVDNI
+148 RRLKVDNI

-185 FGSAWFGLFSAIM
+185 FGSAWFGLFSALM
-198 TLAILFLSEIM
+198 TLAILFLSEII

-215 IYWRQLGG
+215 VYWRQLSG

-228 VRGIILLL
+228 VRGIVLLL
-236 YPLIWVSEKL
+236 YPLIWISEKL
-246 TKLLVRGK
+246 TKMLVRGK
-254 EPQAFSRREFAAL
+254 EPQTFSRREFAAL
-267 ASIGEESGQIDP
+267 ASIGEEAGQIDP

-299 MTPRSVI
+299 MTPRSVM
-306 LAFEENKTVAEL
+306 LSFEENKTVAEL

-344 LKTDMLLAKVNH
+344 LKTDMLLAQVNN
-356 AMHKPLTQFKRD
+356 AVDKPLTQFKRD

-374 KMKLFDLLELMLKNR
+374 KMKLFDVLELMLKNR
-389 IHIAVTVGE
+389 IHIAITVGE

-433 ARQMMDRRVERLGM
+433 ARQMMDKRVERLGL
-447 KLSDDELSEDSN
+447 KLSDDEQYEDNSAEN
-459 ADTKTERFRQS
+459 KQ
-470 DRS
+470 

>member
-1 MIASKCY
+1 
-8 VWYCYHYGL
+8 
-17 IIILFPSYLFRLPNL
+17 
-32 STSFMFVPR
+32 MFVPR
-41 LRRPRAHSNDASA
+41 LCRPRAHRKDASA
-54 KPPPTPRYLERLN
+54 EPPPRMTTSSRFGYTSFS
-67 YAKPMAGL
+67 AL
-75 SALMVMLLLPYPAL
+75 SALAILMLPQAVWAAGAVSTSSEAAAPTAL
-89 AAEALADPSAS
+89 SVS
-100 SILLLI
+100 LLI
-106 FFVLIAIGISFICSL
+106 FFVLLAIGVSFVCSL
-121 AEAALLSMTPSYI
+121 AESVLLSMTPSFI
-134 ADIQETNPKKANML
+134 ADVQETSPKKAEML
-148 KRLKVDNI
+148 KSLKVDNI

-185 FGSAWFGLFSAIM
+185 FGSAWFGLFSALM
-198 TLAILFLSEIM
+198 TLAILFLSEII

-215 IYWRQLGG
+215 VYWRQLSGL
-223 MVAYF
+223 VAYF
-228 VRGIILLL
+228 VRGIIMLL
-236 YPLIWVSEKL
+236 YPLIWFSERL

-254 EPQAFSRREFAAL
+254 EPQTFSRREFAAL

-299 MTPRSVI
+299 MTPRSVM

-356 AMHKPLTQFKRD
+356 AMHKPLTQFQRD

-389 IHIAVTVGE
+389 IHIAITVGE

-447 KLSDDELSEDSN
+447 KLSDDEQYEDSN
-459 ADTKTERFRQS
+459 SETKS
-470 DRS
+470 

>member
-1 MIASKCY
+1 
-8 VWYCYHYGL
+8 
-17 IIILFPSYLFRLPNL
+17 
-32 STSFMFVPR
+32 MFIPR
-41 LRRPRAHSNDASA
+41 LCRPRACRKDASA
-54 KPPPTPRYLERLN
+54 EPPPTMRHNPRL
-67 YAKPMAGL
+67 GL
-75 SALMVMLLLPYPAL
+75 GIKSLSLLTVLTTFMLPKAVW
-89 AAEALADPSAS
+89 AAEGLAEPTAAS
-100 SILLLI
+100 VLLLI
-106 FFVLIAIGISFICSL
+106 LFVLIAIGISFICSL
-121 AEAALLSMTPSYI
+121 AESVLLSMTPSYI
-134 ADIQETNPKKANML
+134 ADIQENNPKKGQML
-148 KRLKVDNI
+148 KTLKVDNI

-163 LTLNTVAHTLG
+163 LTLNTAAHTLG

-185 FGSAWFGLFSAIM
+185 FGSTWFGVFSAIM
-198 TLAILFLSEIM
+198 TLAILIFSEII

-215 IYWRQLGG
+215 MYWRRLSGL
-223 MVAYF
+223 VAYF
-228 VRGIILLL
+228 VRTIIVAL
-236 YPLIWVSEKL
+236 YPVIWFSERL

-254 EPQAFSRREFAAL
+254 ETHVFSRREFAAL

-299 MTPRSVI
+299 MTPRSVM

-389 IHIAVTVGE
+389 IHIAITVGE

-447 KLSDDELSEDSN
+447 KLSDDEQYEDSN
-459 ADTKTERFRQS
+459 TES
-470 DRS
+470 KL

>member
-1 MIASKCY
+1 M
-8 VWYCYHYGL
+8 
-17 IIILFPSYLFRLPNL
+17 LPNFIFTPSL
-32 STSFMFVPR
+32 S
-41 LRRPRAHSNDASA
+41 RPCASEQEA
-54 KPPPTPRYLERLN
+54 PTEPPPIVL
-67 YAKPMAGL
+67 AC
-75 SALMVMLLLPYPAL
+75 LLRGFSRTVAAFWLVLFLALPYPAL
-89 AAEALADPSAS
+89 AADALADPTAS
-100 SILLLI
+100 SVLLLI
-106 FFVLIAIGISFICSL
+106 LFVLVAIGTSFICSL
-121 AEAALLSMTPSYI
+121 AEAALLSMTPSFI
-134 ADIQETNPKKANML
+134 ADVQETNPKKAKML

-198 TLAILFLSEIM
+198 TLAILFLSEII

-215 IYWRQLGG
+215 VYWRQLSG
-223 MVAYF
+223 MVVYF
-228 VRGIILLL
+228 VRGIIILL
-236 YPLIWVSEKL
+236 YPLIWISERL

-254 EPQAFSRREFAAL
+254 EPHVFSRREFSAL
-267 ASIGEESGQIDP
+267 ASIGEEAGQIDP
-279 LESRIIRNLLA
+279 LEARIIRNLLA

-299 MTPRSVI
+299 MTPRSVM
-306 LAFEENKTVAEL
+306 LAFEQTKTVAE
-318 LVDRPKLTF
+318 VMADRPKLTF
-327 SRLPIYDGDLDN
+327 SRLPIYEGDLDN

-356 AMHKPLTQFKRD
+356 AMHKPLTQFERD
-368 ITFVFS
+368 ISFVFS

-389 IHIAVTVGE
+389 IHIAITVGE

-447 KLSDDELSEDSN
+447 KLNDDEEYEKQNND
-459 ADTKTERFRQS
+459 AKM
-470 DRS
+470 

>member
-1 MIASKCY
+1 M
-8 VWYCYHYGL
+8 
-17 IIILFPSYLFRLPNL
+17 
-32 STSFMFVPR
+32 STPR
-41 LRRPRAHSNDASA
+41 LYRPRAYRKAASA
-54 KPPPTPRYLERLN
+54 KPPPTVPHHKRFGTVLAPNSRL
-67 YAKPMAGL
+67 AMLMAL
-75 SALMVMLLLPYPAL
+75 SLVLLPYPAL
-89 AAEALADPSAS
+89 AASAMAEPTALSVV
-100 SILLLI
+100 LLI
-106 FFVLIAIGISFICSL
+106 FFVLLAIGVSFVCSL
-121 AEAALLSMTPSYI
+121 AESVLLSMTPSFI
-134 ADIQETNPKKANML
+134 ADVEESNPKKASML
-148 KRLKVDNI
+148 RGLKIDNI

-198 TLAILFLSEIM
+198 TLAILFLSEII

-215 IYWRQLGG
+215 VYWRQLSG

-228 VRGIILLL
+228 VRGIIMLL
-236 YPLIWVSEKL
+236 YPLIWISERL

-254 EPQAFSRREFAAL
+254 KTQTFSRREFAAL

-299 MTPRSVI
+299 MTPRSVM
-306 LAFEENKTVAEL
+306 LAFEQTKTVAEVL
-318 LVDRPKLTF
+318 ADRPKLTF

-356 AMHKPLTQFKRD
+356 AMHKPLIQFQRE

-389 IHIAVTVGE
+389 LHIAITVGE

-403 GLVTLEDVFET
+403 GVVTLEDVFET

-447 KLSDDELSEDSN
+447 KLSDDEQDDNSKAN
-459 ADTKTERFRQS
+459 MQ
-470 DRS
+470 

>member
-1 MIASKCY
+1 M
-8 VWYCYHYGL
+8 
-17 IIILFPSYLFRLPNL
+17 
-32 STSFMFVPR
+32 STNFISAPR
-41 LRRPRAHSNDASA
+41 LCRPRACRQAASA
-54 KPPPTPRYLERLN
+54 KPPPTSSHYYGQR
-67 YAKPMAGL
+67 ASITAL
-75 SALMVMLLLPYPAL
+75 SLLAIAFLPFPAFADDMITQPTTTNVMLL
-89 AAEALADPSAS
+89 
-100 SILLLI
+100 IG
-106 FFVLIAIGISFICSL
+106 FVSIAIGISFMSSL
-121 AEAALLSMTPSYI
+121 AESALLTMTPSYI
-134 ADIQETNPKKANML
+134 ADLQSSNPKKANML
-148 KRLKVDNI
+148 KQLKVDNI

-163 LTLNTVAHTLG
+163 LTLNTTAHTLG

-185 FGSAWFGLFSAIM
+185 FGSAWFGVFSAVM
-198 TLAILFLSEIM
+198 TFAILILSEII

-215 IYWRQLGG
+215 VYWRQLGG
-223 MVAYF
+223 FVTYF
-228 VRGIILLL
+228 VRTIIVFL
-236 YPLIWVSEKL
+236 YPLIWLSERL

-254 EPQAFSRREFAAL
+254 EADIFSRREFSAL
-267 ASIGEESGQIDP
+267 ASIGEETGQIDP
-279 LESRIIRNLLA
+279 LEARIIRNLLA

-299 MTPRSVI
+299 MTPRSVM
-306 LAFEENKTVAEL
+306 LAFEENKSVAEV

-327 SRLPIYDGDLDN
+327 SRLPIYDGDLDH

-356 AMHKPLTQFKRD
+356 AMHKPLTQFQRE

-389 IHIAVTVGE
+389 IHIAITVGE

-447 KLSDDELSEDSN
+447 KLSDDEQVEGEEV
-459 ADTKTERFRQS
+459 ADAKF
-470 DRS
+470 